1 MFSFFKNRHRKKLR
15 ALPFPAAWD
24 EALAETMP
32 LFAKLPADD
41 KQTLRG
47 MIQVFLDE
55 KHFEGCG
62 GLEMTDEIR
71 VTIAAQAC
79 LLLLHLPKADFF
91 PLLKSVLVYPASY
104 VADSFS
110 MSESGHIHESESHR
124 LGESWSTGSVV
135 LSWNAVEQGALN
147 IEDGQNVVFH
157 EFAHQL
163 DQAFSPTDGL
173 PELAPDLPAKI
184 RRSKYI
190 SWARVM
196 REEFEHLQ
204 FQERHGKKT
213 LLDTYGATNPAE
225 FFAVATETF
234 FERADDVLEKHPE
247 LYAELK
253 SYYRQD
259 PATW

>member
-1 MFSFFKNRHRKKLR
+1 MFSFFKNRRRRKLR

-24 EALAETMP
+24 EILEVTMP
-32 LFAKLPADD
+32 LFAKLPAED
-41 KQTLRG
+41 KLTMSEL
-47 MIQVFLDE
+47 IQVFLEE

-62 GLEMTDEIR
+62 GLKMTDEIR

-79 LLLLHLPKADFF
+79 LLLLHLPKADFY
-91 PLLKSVLVYPASY
+91 PKLKSILVYPASY

-147 IEDGQNVVFH
+147 TEDGQNVVFH

-163 DQAFSPTDGL
+163 DQANPASDGA
-173 PELAPDLPAKI
+173 PYLAPDLGIRA
-184 RRSKYI
+184 RRSKYV

-196 REEFEHLQ
+196 REEFEDLQ
-204 FQERHGKKT
+204 FQEKHGKKT

-234 FERADDVLEKHPE
+234 FERPDELSEEHPE
-247 LYAELK
+247 LYLELK
-253 SYYRQD
+253 SYFRQD
-259 PATW
+259 PVTW